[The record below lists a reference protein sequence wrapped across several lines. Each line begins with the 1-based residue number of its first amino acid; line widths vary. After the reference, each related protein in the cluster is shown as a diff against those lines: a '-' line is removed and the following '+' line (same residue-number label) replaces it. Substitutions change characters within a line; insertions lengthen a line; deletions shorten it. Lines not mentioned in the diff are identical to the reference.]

1 MFSFTLLISSFIAL
15 GSVEI
20 PEQFYNESMGKG
32 QDISEGIIS
41 NDMDGLVGNTNLPYY
56 GKPTGCTCSGEKFV
70 GSCECPNNQDLFA
83 LTGGYSTCYAICAKP
98 CAQASDCPPAP
109 KSASVHIKCVLG
121 RCLLDCSGYD
131 GICAKEDGSVC
142 FRYRMGPA
150 KGTMCSWSF

>member
-1 MFSFTLLISSFIAL
+1 MVNLRSCSYYYILMS
-15 GSVEI
+15 
-20 PEQFYNESMGKG
+20 
-32 QDISEGIIS
+32 
-41 NDMDGLVGNTNLPYY
+41 DMDGLVGNTNLPYY

-70 GSCECPNNQDLFA
+70 GSCECPNKQDLFA

-131 GICAKEDGSVC
+131 DICAKEDGSVC